1 MSKSANPFLRV
12 LNNFDEAA
20 RKIVSV
26 GSSAEELETVE
37 ILNSAIARFGQ
48 KYIDEAKIDAAA
60 KIPPEVIKAAAEM
73 GLFGISIQEQYG
85 GAGLSMKAA
94 CSVIEAV
101 ARLDRSLGVSIGLH
115 AGLGLR
121 GLNYFGS
128 PELKQ
133 TYLPRLASGEF
144 VASFS
149 VTESEAGSDIAS
161 VRTTAIV
168 DGDQLVING
177 SKIFAT
183 NGGFANLTTIVART
197 PGLGGSRRGHSMILV
212 PLDSPGVQRDSE
224 EHKLGIKGSSTCSLH
239 FEDVRVG
246 IDHIIGTPARGLDHL
261 NHVLSWGR
269 TLMAAGCIGL
279 AKTAFERTLEQVTS
293 RRQFNR
299 MIGEFGMVR
308 QLVAEMRTRIHTME
322 SVIRLC
328 TQSEDQQPD
337 SIGWESSVA
346 KIFCSEAAWQIADD
360 TVQLHGGSGY
370 IEETGV
376 ARLLRDCRI
385 TRIFEGANELLRF
398 HMAAAAFSW
407 KPEQLRQAQP
417 LSNMLDPSL
426 NKFGDQFD
434 SLLKL
439 FSEKLTDLKKKYGLK
454 VFQRQMDQGRIADAA
469 QGLYL
474 ILALLARAQGEL
486 KSGRLT
492 DEMFAWTEYALT
504 RSADL
509 IERSLGQTD
518 SAQNELAS
526 RIAAG
531 ECDRIGSP
539 LKENIS

>member
-12 LNNFDEAA
+12 LNNFEEAA
-20 RKIVSV
+20 RQIVSA
-26 GSSAEELETVE
+26 GSNPEELETID
-37 ILNSAIARFGQ
+37 ILKNAIARFGQ
-48 KYIDEAKIDAAA
+48 KYINDAEIDAASE
-60 KIPPEVIKAAAEM
+60 IPPEAIKAAAEM
-73 GLFGISIQEQYG
+73 GLFGISIEEQYD
-85 GAGLSMKAA
+85 GAGLSMKAT
-94 CSVIEAV
+94 CSVIEALS
-101 ARLDRSLGVSIGLH
+101 RLDRSLGVSIGLH

-128 PELKQ
+128 RELKQ
-133 TYLPRLASGEF
+133 TYLPRLASGELI
-144 VASFS
+144 ACFS

-161 VRTTAIV
+161 VRTTAIE

-177 SKIFAT
+177 SKIYAT
-183 NGGFANLTTIVART
+183 NGGFANLATIIART

-212 PLDSPGVQRDSE
+212 PLDSPGIQRDSE

-279 AKTAFERTLEQVTS
+279 ARTAFERTLEQVTV

-308 QLVAEMRTRIHTME
+308 QMVADMRTRIHAME

-328 TQSEDQQPD
+328 TQSEDQKPD

-346 KIFCSEAAWQIADD
+346 KIYCSESAWQIADD

-407 KPEQLRQAQP
+407 KSEQFGQARP
-417 LSNMLDPSL
+417 LSKMLDQSL
-426 NKFGDQFD
+426 SKLGGRFD
-434 SLLKL
+434 SLLRRFAESL
-439 FSEKLTDLKKKYGLK
+439 VSLKKKYGLK
-454 VFQRQMDQGRIADAA
+454 VFQRQMDQRRIADAA

-474 ILALLARAQGEL
+474 MLALLARAQGEL

-492 DEMFAWTEYALT
+492 DEMLVWTEYSLT

-509 IERSLGQTD
+509 IEHSLGHID
-518 SAQNELAS
+518 SVQNELAS

-531 ECDRIGSP
+531 ECERIGSP